1 MNPFIAALV
10 FTALIMTVLVA
21 STATFLSVRRG
32 ADRSIPRSVPR
43 IVPRIVMVFAF
54 ATLGLALLVV
64 PFVVGAAA
72 DASPGRANATPALV
86 AGDSTRSPDTTT
98 ATTTATTDPTTDT
111 TEDTTAATTTDTSSD
126 SGAAFIGAAIA
137 VAASA
142 LGAGIAIAYAGSA
155 ALAAVSE
162 QPDLFGRAMVVV
174 GLAEG
179 VAIYGL
185 IVAVLIL
192 AKV

>member
-1 MNPFIAALV
+1 MNPWLLALV
-10 FTALIMTVLVA
+10 LISPLALTPTLVRGRDPRA
-21 STATFLSVRRG
+21 AWRVIVGSMAATFLL
-32 ADRSIPRSVPR
+32 AAA
-43 IVPRIVMVFAF
+43 VMA
-54 ATLGLALLVV
+54 
-64 PFVVGAAA
+64 FVVVTGGDAGASTTPPA
-72 DASPGRANATPALV
+72 DETV
-86 AGDSTRSPDTTT
+86 VTQTV
-98 ATTTATTDPTTDT
+98 
-111 TEDTTAATTTDTSSD
+111 D

-155 ALAAVSE
+155 ALATVSE

-192 AKV
+192 GKV

>member
-1 MNPFIAALV
+1 MNPWLLTIILATPIGIAIPLARIR
-10 FTALIMTVLVA
+10 T
-21 STATFLSVRRG
+21 
-32 ADRSIPRSVPR
+32 PRSLFRFV
-43 IVPRIVMVFAF
+43 VVTMGVTFA
-54 ATLGLALLVV
+54 LALAVLSAELGGD
-64 PFVVGAAA
+64 PSGPSA
-72 DASPGRANATPALV
+72 DAATMSAASPALV
-86 AGDSTRSPDTTT
+86 AQSTPTTT
-98 ATTTATTDPTTDT
+98 N
-111 TEDTTAATTTDTSSD
+111 D

-137 VAASA
+137 VAASS

-155 ALAAVSE
+155 ALATISE

-192 AKV
+192 GKV

>member
-1 MNPFIAALV
+1 MNTWLLV
-10 FTALIMTVLVA
+10 IALIAPLGIAFALAKGRRPRTVFRLLVGSVA
-21 STATFLSVRRG
+21 ATFIVAMIVLAAAISATGDAR
-32 ADRSIPRSVPR
+32 ADSPSSATIRSVPAAQTADE
-43 IVPRIVMVFAF
+43 VPADE
-54 ATLGLALLVV
+54 V
-64 PFVVGAAA
+64 PV
-72 DASPGRANATPALV
+72 
-86 AGDSTRSPDTTT
+86 
-98 ATTTATTDPTTDT
+98 
-111 TEDTTAATTTDTSSD
+111 D

-192 AKV
+192 GKV

>member
-1 MNPFIAALV
+1 MNTWLLAIVILAPLGVGFGVALRRRPRLAIRLVGASVAATFIIALV
-10 FTALIMTVLVA
+10 VLAAAFANVGGGGVDA
-21 STATFLSVRRG
+21 GATPG
-32 ADRSIPRSVPR
+32 AES
-43 IVPRIVMVFAF
+43 VFA
-54 ATLGLALLVV
+54 AE
-64 PFVVGAAA
+64 
-72 DASPGRANATPALV
+72 PAE
-86 AGDSTRSPDTTT
+86 
-98 ATTTATTDPTTDT
+98 T
-111 TEDTTAATTTDTSSD
+111 TEAQPVD

-142 LGAGIAIAYAGSA
+142 IGAGIAIAYAGSA

-185 IVAVLIL
+185 IIAVLIL
-192 AKV
+192 GKI

>member
-1 MNPFIAALV
+1 MNPWLLTIILATPIGIAIPIARVRNPRSLFRFVAVTMGVTFALALAVLAADLGGEPSGPTADAATVSTEGAALV
-10 FTALIMTVLVA
+10 EQ
-21 STATFLSVRRG
+21 
-32 ADRSIPRSVPR
+32 
-43 IVPRIVMVFAF
+43 
-54 ATLGLALLVV
+54 
-64 PFVVGAAA
+64 
-72 DASPGRANATPALV
+72 
-86 AGDSTRSPDTTT
+86 
-98 ATTTATTDPTTDT
+98 ATTT
-111 TEDTTAATTTDTSSD
+111 TTTD

-155 ALAAVSE
+155 ALATISE

-192 AKV
+192 GNV

>member
-1 MNPFIAALV
+1 MNPFIAALLL
-10 FTALIMTVLVA
+10 TALVA
-21 STATFLSVRRG
+21 SAGTIVLVRG
-32 ADRSIPRSVPR
+32 GDTRSMQR
-43 IVPRIVMVFAF
+43 IIIASASTTLGVALVVLAF
-54 ATLGLALLVV
+54 AAGATGDTTPARADEPAAEVPSALGT
-64 PFVVGAAA
+64 P
-72 DASPGRANATPALV
+72 DTNATPASIAAV
-86 AGDSTRSPDTTT
+86 PAADDTTGGADTTT
-98 ATTTATTDPTTDT
+98 
-111 TEDTTAATTTDTSSD
+111 D

-192 AKV
+192 SNV

>member
-1 MNPFIAALV
+1 MNIWLPALLIALPATALV
-10 FTALIMTVLVA
+10 PA
-21 STATFLSVRRG
+21 VRRR
-32 ADRSIPRSVPR
+32 DPRAAIKVAVGSMVA
-43 IVPRIVMVFAF
+43 VFAV
-54 ATLGLALLVV
+54 ALAVLALTAASAGDARAEPDRVV
-64 PFVVGAAA
+64 ATAPAQADGAA
-72 DASPGRANATPALV
+72 DA
-86 AGDSTRSPDTTT
+86 TT
-98 ATTTATTDPTTDT
+98 
-111 TEDTTAATTTDTSSD
+111 SGVD

-142 LGAGIAIAYAGSA
+142 IGAGIAIAYAGSA

-192 AKV
+192 GKV

>member
-1 MNPFIAALV
+1 MIPAL
-10 FTALIMTVLVA
+10 L
-21 STATFLSVRRG
+21 TFSAIG
-32 ADRSIPRSVPR
+32 
-43 IVPRIVMVFAF
+43 FC
-54 ATLGLALLVV
+54 GLLVV
-64 PFVVGAAA
+64 LWRRRDPRLIRRTLIGSAIATFVLGIGLLIVGLTVGA
-72 DASPGRANATPALV
+72 DTPAAAAPIADTAMISSV
-86 AGDSTRSPDTTT
+86 QTTQQSDAGAT
-98 ATTTATTDPTTDT
+98 AN
-111 TEDTTAATTTDTSSD
+111 TEGRGS
-126 SGAAFIGAAIA
+126 AFIGAAIA

-142 LGAGIAIAYAGSA
+142 LGAGIAIAYSGSA

-192 AKV
+192 GKV

>member
-1 MNPFIAALV
+1 MNIWLPALLLALPAASVVPALRRGDPRTAIRVAVGSMLAV
-10 FTALIMTVLVA
+10 FAVGLAVFALSVA
-21 STATFLSVRRG
+21 S
-32 ADRSIPRSVPR
+32 
-43 IVPRIVMVFAF
+43 
-54 ATLGLALLVV
+54 
-64 PFVVGAAA
+64 VG
-72 DASPGRANATPALV
+72 DANAEPDPSPA
-86 AGDSTRSPDTTT
+86 AIPAQSGD
-98 ATTTATTDPTTDT
+98 
-111 TEDTTAATTTDTSSD
+111 TAATATETQVD

-142 LGAGIAIAYAGSA
+142 IGAGIAIAYAGSA

-179 VAIYGL
+179 IAIYGL

-192 AKV
+192 GKV

>member
-1 MNPFIAALV
+1 MNPWLLTILLATPIGIAIPLARARTPRSMFRFVVATMAVTFAL
-10 FTALIMTVLVA
+10 ALAVLAADLSTGSSDPAVDA
-21 STATFLSVRRG
+21 ATMSTA
-32 ADRSIPRSVPR
+32 A
-43 IVPRIVMVFAF
+43 
-54 ATLGLALLVV
+54 
-64 PFVVGAAA
+64 
-72 DASPGRANATPALV
+72 PALV
-86 AGDSTRSPDTTT
+86 AQSTSTTT
-98 ATTTATTDPTTDT
+98 N
-111 TEDTTAATTTDTSSD
+111 D

-137 VAASA
+137 VAASS

-155 ALAAVSE
+155 ALATISE

-192 AKV
+192 GKV

>member
-1 MNPFIAALV
+1 MNPWLLTIILAVPLGIALSLARVRTQRSLFRFV
-10 FTALIMTVLVA
+10 VVTMI
-21 STATFLSVRRG
+21 ATF
-32 ADRSIPRSVPR
+32 A
-43 IVPRIVMVFAF
+43 
-54 ATLGLALLVV
+54 LALAVLAAELGSD
-64 PFVVGAAA
+64 PSAPAA
-72 DASPGRANATPALV
+72 DAAHPSAAAPAVVAQATP
-86 AGDSTRSPDTTT
+86 TTN
-98 ATTTATTDPTTDT
+98 
-111 TEDTTAATTTDTSSD
+111 D
-126 SGAAFIGAAIA
+126 SGDAFIGAAIA

-155 ALAAVSE
+155 ALATISE

-192 AKV
+192 GKV

>member
-1 MNPFIAALV
+1 MNPWL
-10 FTALIMTVLVA
+10 
-21 STATFLSVRRG
+21 
-32 ADRSIPRSVPR
+32 
-43 IVPRIVMVFAF
+43 
-54 ATLGLALLVV
+54 LGLAMLVAPSV
-64 PFVVGAAA
+64 AVVAAARRRPQAVQRALVLSMAATAILAVGLFIGAAVG
-72 DASPGRANATPALV
+72 PGPDQAEAAAPAATPALQ
-86 AGDSTRSPDTTT
+86 A
-98 ATTTATTDPTTDT
+98 PTTS
-111 TEDTTAATTTDTSSD
+111 TAPVD
-126 SGAAFIGAAIA
+126 SGSAFIGAGIA

-192 AKV
+192 GKV

>member
-1 MNPFIAALV
+1 MNTWL
-10 FTALIMTVLVA
+10 
-21 STATFLSVRRG
+21 
-32 ADRSIPRSVPR
+32 
-43 IVPRIVMVFAF
+43 
-54 ATLGLALLVV
+54 LAL
-64 PFVVGAAA
+64 
-72 DASPGRANATPALV
+72 ALV
-86 AGDSTRSPDTTT
+86 APLGAAPAFAPVVARRGGTRAARRLVVGSL
-98 ATTTATTDPTTDT
+98 ATTFVLAAVVFAVVVVTGGDAGAAPTPPTDEP
-111 TEDTTAATTTDTSSD
+111 AAVVQTVD

-142 LGAGIAIAYAGSA
+142 IGAGIAIAYAGSA
-155 ALAAVSE
+155 ALATVSE

-192 AKV
+192 GKV

>member
-1 MNPFIAALV
+1 MNTWSSALV
-10 FTALIMTVLVA
+10 VAAPLAAVFAVALRRDPRTALRLVVA
-21 STATFLSVRRG
+21 SLV
-32 ADRSIPRSVPR
+32 V
-43 IVPRIVMVFAF
+43 AF
-54 ATLGLALLVV
+54 A
-64 PFVVGAAA
+64 VGALAIATAA
-72 DASPGRANATPALV
+72 VSGSSEVDAGGAGERGVVALAEPATDASRPTAV
-86 AGDSTRSPDTTT
+86 A
-98 ATTTATTDPTTDT
+98 TDT
-111 TEDTTAATTTDTSSD
+111 APVD

-142 LGAGIAIAYAGSA
+142 IGAGIAIAYAGSA
-155 ALAAVSE
+155 ALATVSE

-192 AKV
+192 GKV

>member
-1 MNPFIAALV
+1 MNPWLLGLVILVAPSLAVVAAARRRPHAVQRALVLAIAATAILAIGV
-10 FTALIMTVLVA
+10 FI
-21 STATFLSVRRG
+21 
-32 ADRSIPRSVPR
+32 
-43 IVPRIVMVFAF
+43 
-54 ATLGLALLVV
+54 
-64 PFVVGAAA
+64 GAAVGPRPDQA
-72 DASPGRANATPALV
+72 EAATPA
-86 AGDSTRSPDTTT
+86 AT
-98 ATTTATTDPTTDT
+98 AALQAPTTS
-111 TEDTTAATTTDTSSD
+111 AAPVD
-126 SGAAFIGAAIA
+126 SGSAFIGAGIA

-192 AKV
+192 GKV

>member
-1 MNPFIAALV
+1 MNPWLLTIILATPLGIAVPLARARTPRSMFRFV
-10 FTALIMTVLVA
+10 IVTMTV
-21 STATFLSVRRG
+21 TF
-32 ADRSIPRSVPR
+32 A
-43 IVPRIVMVFAF
+43 
-54 ATLGLALLVV
+54 LALAILAADLGGDSSG
-64 PFVVGAAA
+64 PAA
-72 DASPGRANATPALV
+72 DAATMSTASPALV
-86 AGDSTRSPDTTT
+86 AQSTPTTT
-98 ATTTATTDPTTDT
+98 NN
-111 TEDTTAATTTDTSSD
+111 
-126 SGAAFIGAAIA
+126 SGDAFIGAAIA

-155 ALAAVSE
+155 ALATISE

-192 AKV
+192 GKV

>member
-1 MNPFIAALV
+1 MNPLLLTIILATPLAIAVPLTRSRTPRAMVRLV
-10 FTALIMTVLVA
+10 VVSM
-21 STATFLSVRRG
+21 G
-32 ADRSIPRSVPR
+32 A
-43 IVPRIVMVFAF
+43 AF
-54 ATLGLALLVV
+54 VLALAIV
-64 PFVVGAAA
+64 AA
-72 DASPGRANATPALV
+72 DMSSGDRTPARAATPTVVDGSPEAEQVTHAATQPVGQATPA
-86 AGDSTRSPDTTT
+86 TTN
-98 ATTTATTDPTTDT
+98 
-111 TEDTTAATTTDTSSD
+111 D

-155 ALAAVSE
+155 ALATVSE

-192 AKV
+192 GNV

>member
-1 MNPFIAALV
+1 MNIWLPALLIALPAASVVPALRRRDPRTAIRVAVGSMLAV
-10 FTALIMTVLVA
+10 FAVGLAVFALSVA
-21 STATFLSVRRG
+21 S
-32 ADRSIPRSVPR
+32 
-43 IVPRIVMVFAF
+43 
-54 ATLGLALLVV
+54 
-64 PFVVGAAA
+64 VGDANAEPDPSPAAA
-72 DASPGRANATPALV
+72 AAPAQS
-86 AGDSTRSPDTTT
+86 GD
-98 ATTTATTDPTTDT
+98 
-111 TEDTTAATTTDTSSD
+111 TAATATETQVD

-142 LGAGIAIAYAGSA
+142 IGAGIAIAYAGSA

-179 VAIYGL
+179 IAIYGL

-192 AKV
+192 GKV

>member
-1 MNPFIAALV
+1 MNTWLLAALLIAPLGAALPLAHGRDPR
-10 FTALIMTVLVA
+10 TALRVLVGSMA
-21 STATFLSVRRG
+21 VTFTLALVVFAVVLAAPNDTRADADGPVSVR
-32 ADRSIPRSVPR
+32 S
-43 IVPRIVMVFAF
+43 
-54 ATLGLALLVV
+54 
-64 PFVVGAAA
+64 
-72 DASPGRANATPALV
+72 
-86 AGDSTRSPDTTT
+86 
-98 ATTTATTDPTTDT
+98 
-111 TEDTTAATTTDTSSD
+111 AATAQAGSADEGQPVD

-142 LGAGIAIAYAGSA
+142 IGAGIAIAYAGSA
-155 ALAAVSE
+155 ALATVSE

-192 AKV
+192 GKV

>member
-1 MNPFIAALV
+1 MTKRCSTTPSPSTSPATRTRISPSGIASSITALV
-10 FTALIMTVLVA
+10 LAIGVLA
-21 STATFLSVRRG
+21 SDAVSSDAPSAQAAVTTQTAT
-32 ADRSIPRSVPR
+32 AD
-43 IVPRIVMVFAF
+43 
-54 ATLGLALLVV
+54 
-64 PFVVGAAA
+64 
-72 DASPGRANATPALV
+72 DASSAIQQTTP
-86 AGDSTRSPDTTT
+86 TN
-98 ATTTATTDPTTDT
+98 
-111 TEDTTAATTTDTSSD
+111 D

-137 VAASA
+137 VAASS

-162 QPDLFGRAMVVV
+162 QPDMFGRAMVVV

-192 AKV
+192 GKV